1 MIIGIL
7 TPRPDDA
14 SFLQNLRLFLICRDN
29 LILGGQRSGKDE
41 NGIPDYNDGG
51 SDMDLLML
59 SAGILDVLE
68 ALPYTRA
75 TFGTCVG
82 SSLCQ
87 CNLHLSADYVDQEPG
102 CLMHQCCFLMTTAMP
117 NAPSP
122 EVYVIGG
129 EGTMRGAVA
138 IFKEIKRHG
147 LRISITWIPKTVDI
161 GIIDRSFVFQTA
173 VEITQHAINR
183 HMWRL

>member
-1 MIIGIL
+1 
-7 TPRPDDA
+7 
-14 SFLQNLRLFLICRDN
+14 
-29 LILGGQRSGKDE
+29 
-41 NGIPDYNDGG
+41 
-51 SDMDLLML
+51 MDLLML

-102 CLMHQCCFLMTTAMP
+102 CIMHQCCFLMTTAMP

-122 EVYVIGG
+122 EISKDEVKKKNWDCQLCICNC
-129 EGTMRGAVA
+129 TDPRSMRLAG
-138 IFKEIKRHG
+138 KE
-147 LRISITWIPKTVDI
+147 P
-161 GIIDRSFVFQTA
+161 
-173 VEITQHAINR
+173 
-183 HMWRL
+183 

>member
-1 MIIGIL
+1 MNRIL
-7 TPRPDDA
+7 
-14 SFLQNLRLFLICRDN
+14 SVLVQDN
-29 LILGGQRSGKDE
+29 LILGGQRSDKDE

-87 CNLHLSADYVDQEPG
+87 CNLHLSADYVDQVWLLAYMYVCVWMSQNCYAENKSVVHFRDTSDLVQFSQSTCKQVVPG
-102 CLMHQCCFLMTTAMP
+102 
-117 NAPSP
+117 
-122 EVYVIGG
+122 GG
-129 EGTMRGAVA
+129 LPLAFASYM
-138 IFKEIKRHG
+138 K
-147 LRISITWIPKTVDI
+147 
-161 GIIDRSFVFQTA
+161 
-173 VEITQHAINR
+173 
-183 HMWRL
+183 

>member
-1 MIIGIL
+1 MSGL
-7 TPRPDDA
+7 T
-14 SFLQNLRLFLICRDN
+14 FLDVYFIQRATTLRRLSTANNPMTLHQDN

-102 CLMHQCCFLMTTAMP
+102 CIMHQCCFLMTTAMP

-122 EVYVIGG
+122 ETLDGPCFSLLFAFLDCKKSCGCALYFPVTFSATHI
-129 EGTMRGAVA
+129 
-138 IFKEIKRHG
+138 
-147 LRISITWIPKTVDI
+147 
-161 GIIDRSFVFQTA
+161 
-173 VEITQHAINR
+173 
-183 HMWRL
+183 